1 MQRYKL
7 FYNNCRLLIASYEHN
22 YQTGAPPENCFLFT
36 NSFKKTS
43 RHAEL
48 VSAFPAIDNRACPIV
63 KTRNDEDIIINSS
76 NLPEF
81 FSKFLSSK
89 QNSDLLYTNEIGEK
103 QIKKALLDFF
113 IFKRAAGGI
122 VFKGNAILSIFR
134 FNRWDFPKGHVEVG
148 ETDADAALRE
158 VAEETGITEL
168 TIEKDLNSTYHIFK
182 NENEQFVLK
191 ETHWYQMRTH
201 SEKPPVPQT
210 EESISDA
217 KWIPFSELDSIVGNT
232 YPSIRELMCIITKS
246 KSSSF

>member
-7 FYNNCRLLIASYEHN
+7 FYNNRRLLIASYEHN
-22 YQTGAPPENCFLFT
+22 YQTEASPENCFLFT
-36 NSFKKTS
+36 NSLKKSS

-48 VSAFPAIDNRACPIV
+48 VSASPAINKGACPLV
-63 KTRNDEDIIINSS
+63 KARNDEDIIINSS

-81 FSKFLSSK
+81 FSKFLSSE
-89 QNSDLLYTNEIGEK
+89 QNFDLLYANETDEK
-103 QIKKALLDFF
+103 QIKNTLHDFF

-122 VFKGNAILSIFR
+122 VFKGDAILSIFR
-134 FNRWDFPKGHVEVG
+134 FNRWDFPKGHIEGG

-201 SEKPPVPQT
+201 SEKTPVPQT

-232 YPSIRELMCIITKS
+232 YPSIAELLGKL
-246 KSSSF
+246 